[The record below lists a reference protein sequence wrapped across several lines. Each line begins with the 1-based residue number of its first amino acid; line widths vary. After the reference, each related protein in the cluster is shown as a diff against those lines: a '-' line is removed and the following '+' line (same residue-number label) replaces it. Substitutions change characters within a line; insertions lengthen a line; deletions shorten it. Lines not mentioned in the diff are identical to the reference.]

1 MLRSFVAIYGWEPVL
16 WCGVSVVAFF
26 GALACLWLYSAG
38 KE

>member
-1 MLRSFVAIYGWEPVL
+1 MLRSVIVFYGWEPVL
-16 WCGVSVVAFF
+16 WFGVAVASFF